1 MNWENYRHAIDS
13 ISFSPDFQERTIALL
28 RRTVCGEQKKEK
40 YAMKHKKVWRAAMAV
55 ACAAVLTVS
64 AYAAVQWL
72 TPAQVAD
79 YVKEPGI
86 AEAFSNEDAVLMDET
101 RDVGEYK
108 VHLLGTVSGQGL
120 SVLNPDA
127 EQSHTYV
134 VLAVERQ
141 DGSSVTLDEMTGYQL
156 LPMVAGQDEST
167 AEELFS
173 QRSVTYFELD
183 GKVYWLWDM
192 ETLEK
197 YADRT
202 AYLAFY
208 QGIAPSMFTMA
219 EDGSF
224 SIREDSTEPCA
235 LFTLP

>member
-13 ISFSPDFQERTIALL
+13 ISFSADFQDRTKALL

-40 YAMKHKKVWRAAMAV
+40 YAMKHKKFWRAAVAA

-64 AYAAVQWL
+64 AYAAVRWL

-79 YVKEPGI
+79 YLEEPGI
-86 AEAFSNEDAVLMDET
+86 AEAFSKEDAVLMDET

-108 VHLLGTVSGQGL
+108 VHLLGTASGQGL
-120 SVLNPDA
+120 SVLNPDT
-127 EQSHTYV
+127 ERSHTYV
-134 VLAVERQ
+134 VLAVERH
-141 DGSSVTLDEMTGYQL
+141 DGSPVTMDEMTNYQL
-156 LPMVAGQDEST
+156 LPMVAGQDDNI
-167 AEELFS
+167 AAELFN

-183 GKVYWLWDM
+183 GMVYWLWDM

-224 SIREDSTEPCA
+224 SVREDYADPCA
-235 LFTLP
+235 LFTLS